1 MMMGRMTLLGIRTY
15 AVLPLNE
22 TCGIIEWVPNTIP
35 LRHILLERYKI
46 RGVDIN
52 AGEIAKDLDLDPK
65 RSGVVLEEEI
75 LPK

>member
-1 MMMGRMTLLGIRTY
+1 MTMGRMTLLGIRTY

-46 RGVDIN
+46 HGVHIN
-52 AGEIAKDLDLDPK
+52 AGEIAKALDLNPK
-65 RSGVVLEEEI
+65 RSGVVLEEDI

>member
-1 MMMGRMTLLGIRTY
+1 MTMGWMTLLGIRTY

-35 LRHILLERYKI
+35 LRHILQERYNI
-46 RGVDIN
+46 RGVHIN
-52 AGEIAKDLDLDPK
+52 AGEIAKALDLNPK
-65 RSGVVLEEEI
+65 RRGVVLEEEI

>member
-1 MMMGRMTLLGIRTY
+1 MTMGWMTPLGIRTY

-35 LRHILLERYKI
+35 LRHILQERYEI
-46 RGVDIN
+46 HGVHIN
-52 AGEIAKDLDLDPK
+52 AVEIAKALGVNPK
-65 RSGVVLEEEI
+65 RKGVVLEEEI